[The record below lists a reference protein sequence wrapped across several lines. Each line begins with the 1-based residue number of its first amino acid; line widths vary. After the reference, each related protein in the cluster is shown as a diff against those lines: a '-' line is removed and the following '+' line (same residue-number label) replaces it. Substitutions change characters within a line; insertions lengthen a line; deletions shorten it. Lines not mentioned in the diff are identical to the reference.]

1 MVYLPNVRLSLN
13 QNTTSTF
20 TTNDAKVLLMNKRKT
35 LAIIRLGFGGL
46 DIVAIIIQLIYLHRH
61 NSLNLVNFFSYFTIL
76 SNVFAALVLIIGAIY
91 LLRGQKPSKNQE
103 LIRTA
108 TVLYMTVTGIIYAT
122 LLSGLSLG
130 LLMPWVNDVLHRI
143 MPVVVVADWL
153 YQPTKAKLR
162 AKQIPWLLVF
172 PIAFLVYT
180 LIRGPSVNWYPYP
193 FLNPSKAGGYAGV
206 ALYSLAILAL
216 FVILSRLMMYLG
228 HRLKRHVS

>member
-1 MVYLPNVRLSLN
+1 
-13 QNTTSTF
+13 
-20 TTNDAKVLLMNKRKT
+20 MNKRKT

-206 ALYSLAILAL
+206 ALYSLAILVL
-216 FVILSRLMMYLG
+216 FFVLSRLMMYLG